1 MSQDKPSFLK
11 LLNAVCVGEHEGSV
25 WLEAWAETT
34 PKAEVAEVLR
44 FVAAREAE
52 HHHAFR
58 KRIMELGFDVRWP
71 ESTVR
76 LEANLAAARCDQ
88 PDAAKFEFFNLH
100 QCRESDI
107 FDTMFTDKTI
117 DPITGG
123 LLGRYIAE
131 ERDSLRR
138 FVACYDALTTDGA
151 GCC

>member
-1 MSQDKPSFLK
+1 VSDKPSFLK
-11 LLNAVCVGEHEGSV
+11 LLNAICVGEHEGSV

-34 PKAEVAEVLR
+34 PKSEVAEVLR

-71 ESTVR
+71 EHTVQR
-76 LEANLAAARCDQ
+76 EANLAAARSDQ
-88 PDAAKFEFFNLH
+88 PDTAKFEFFRINR
-100 QCRESDI
+100 CADRDI
-107 FDTMFTDKTI
+107 FDDMFNDKSI

-138 FVACYDALTTDGA
+138 FVACYDALQA
-151 GCC
+151 GDTACC